1 MVSVMKKSKVGII
14 TMGCPKNLVDS
25 EKLAAM
31 LAGEGF
37 EVEHEQAD
45 ADIIIINT
53 CGFINDAKEESIN
66 EILNHTSRKNAN
78 KNLKV
83 IVTGCLTERYREDLK
98 KEIPEADVFFG
109 VNEYDKV
116 VEYITGKS
124 EKLQPERILGTPAH
138 YAYLKIS
145 EGCNRTCSFCAIP
158 LIRGQHVSVPE
169 EELLKETELLAL
181 QGVKELIVIA
191 QDTVSYGLDLY
202 GERRIA
208 RLLRKLSEIKGIQWI
223 RLMYTYPAGFP
234 DDLIEEI
241 AVNPKIVKYIDLP
254 LQHISTSILHN
265 MKRSIDREST
275 EALVSKIRSRI
286 PDVAIRST
294 FIVGYPGEKA
304 SDYTELVQFIK
315 ESKFERFGV
324 FAYSPE
330 ESTAAFLQK
339 DNIPHKTKML
349 RMSGLLRYHEKASIE
364 FNKKLVGKTL
374 PVIVDEYNA
383 DEKCFYGRTP
393 IDAPEIDNIVR
404 LFVGSD
410 HTLKPGDIVEAKVIS
425 SGIFDIDCEF

>member
-1 MVSVMKKSKVGII
+1 MKKSKVGII

>member
-1 MVSVMKKSKVGII
+1 MKKNKVGII

-31 LAGEGF
+31 LAREGF
-37 EVEHEQAD
+37 DVEHEQPD
-45 ADIIIINT
+45 ADIIVINT

-66 EILNHTSRKNAN
+66 EILNHTSRKKAD

-83 IVTGCLTERYREDLK
+83 VVTGCLSERYGEDLK
-98 KEIPEADVFFG
+98 KEIPEVDAFFG
-109 VNEYDKV
+109 VNEYEKV

-124 EKLQPERILGTPAH
+124 EKLQPERILGTPKH

-158 LIRGQHVSVPE
+158 LIRGSHVSLPE
-169 EELLKETELLAL
+169 EDLLKEAELLAL

-191 QDTVSYGLDLY
+191 QDTVSYGIDLY

-208 RLLRKLSEIKGIQWI
+208 RLLRKLSEINGIQWI

-241 AVNPKIVKYIDLP
+241 AQNPKIVKYIDLP
-254 LQHISTSILHN
+254 LQHISTPILSN

-275 EALVSKIRSRI
+275 EALITKIRSRI
-286 PDVAIRST
+286 PGVAIRST
-294 FIVGYPGEKA
+294 FIVGYPAEKA
-304 SDYTELVQFIK
+304 SDYAELVQFIK
-315 ESKFERFGV
+315 EFKFERFGV

-330 ESTAAFLQK
+330 ENTPAFEQK
-339 DNIPHKTKML
+339 DNIPHKTKMQ

-364 FNKKLVGKTL
+364 FNKKLIGKTL
-374 PVIVDEYNA
+374 PVIVDEFNPE
-383 DEKCFYGRTP
+383 EKCYYGRTP
-393 IDAPEIDNIVR
+393 IDSPEIDNLVR
-404 LFVGSD
+404 LFVNSD
-410 HTLKPGDIVEAKVIS
+410 HALNPGDIVEAKVVS

>member
-1 MVSVMKKSKVGII
+1 MNKTKVGII

-31 LAGEGF
+31 LAREGF
-37 EVEHEQAD
+37 DVEHEQPD
-45 ADIIIINT
+45 ADIIVINT

-66 EILNHTSRKNAN
+66 EILNHTSRKKAD

-83 IVTGCLTERYREDLK
+83 IVTGCLSERYGEDLK
-98 KEIPEADVFFG
+98 KEIPEADAFFG

-116 VEYITGKS
+116 VEFISGKS
-124 EKLQPERILGTPAH
+124 EKLQPERILGTPNH

-158 LIRGQHVSVPE
+158 LIRGSHVSLPE
-169 EELLKETELLAL
+169 EEILKEAELLAL

-191 QDTVSYGLDLY
+191 QDTVSYGIDLY

-208 RLLRKLSEIKGIQWI
+208 RLLRKLSDINGIQWI

-241 AVNPKIVKYIDLP
+241 AVNPKIVKYVDLP
-254 LQHISTSILHN
+254 LQHISTPILSN

-286 PDVAIRST
+286 PGVAIRST

-304 SDYTELVQFIK
+304 SDYAELVQFIK
-315 ESKFERFGV
+315 EFKFERFGV
-324 FAYSPE
+324 FSYSPE
-330 ESTAAFLQK
+330 ENTPAFDQK
-339 DNIPHKTKML
+339 DNIPHKTKMQ

-364 FNKKLVGKTL
+364 FNKKLIGKTL
-374 PVIVDEYNA
+374 PVIVDEFNA
-383 DEKCFYGRTP
+383 EEKCYYGRTP
-393 IDAPEIDNIVR
+393 IDAPEIDNLVR
-404 LFVGSD
+404 LFVNSE
-410 HTLKPGDIVEAKVIS
+410 HALNPGDIVEAKVVS

>member
-1 MVSVMKKSKVGII
+1 MKKNKVGII

-31 LAGEGF
+31 LAREGF
-37 EVEHEQAD
+37 DVEHEQPD
-45 ADIIIINT
+45 ADIIVINT

-66 EILNHTSRKNAN
+66 EILNHTSRKKAD

-83 IVTGCLTERYREDLK
+83 VVTGCLSERYGEDLK
-98 KEIPEADVFFG
+98 KEIPEVDAFFG
-109 VNEYDKV
+109 VNEYEKV

-124 EKLQPERILGTPAH
+124 EKLQPERILGTPKH

-158 LIRGQHVSVPE
+158 LIRGSHVSLPE
-169 EELLKETELLAL
+169 EDLLKEAELLAL
-181 QGVKELIVIA
+181 QGVRELIVIA

-208 RLLRKLSEIKGIQWI
+208 RLLHKLSEISGIQWI

-241 AVNPKIVKYIDLP
+241 AQNPKIVKYVDLP
-254 LQHISTSILHN
+254 LQHISTPILSN

-275 EALVSKIRSRI
+275 ESLITKIRSRI
-286 PDVAIRST
+286 PGVAIRST

-304 SDYTELVQFIK
+304 SDYAELVQFIK
-315 ESKFERFGV
+315 EFKFERFGV

-330 ESTAAFLQK
+330 ENTPAFEQK
-339 DNIPHKTKML
+339 DNIPHKTKMQ

-364 FNKKLVGKTL
+364 FNKKLIGKTL
-374 PVIVDEYNA
+374 PVIVDEFNPE
-383 DEKCFYGRTP
+383 EKCYYGRTP
-393 IDAPEIDNIVR
+393 IDAPEIDNLVR
-404 LFVGSD
+404 LFVSGE
-410 HTLKPGDIVEAKVIS
+410 HVLNAGDIVEAKVVS

>member
-1 MVSVMKKSKVGII
+1 MKKNKVGII

-31 LAGEGF
+31 LAREGF
-37 EVEHEQAD
+37 DVEHEQPD
-45 ADIIIINT
+45 ADIIVINT

-66 EILNHTSRKNAN
+66 EILSHISRKKAD

-83 IVTGCLTERYREDLK
+83 VVTGCLSERYGEDLK
-98 KEIPEADVFFG
+98 KEIPEADAFFG

-116 VEYITGKS
+116 VEFIAGKP
-124 EKLQPERILGTPAH
+124 EKLQPERILGTPKH

-158 LIRGQHVSVPE
+158 LIRGSHVSVPE
-169 EELLKETELLAL
+169 EELLKEAELLAL
-181 QGVKELIVIA
+181 QGVRELIVIA
-191 QDTVSYGLDLY
+191 QDTVSYGVDIY

-208 RLLRKLSEIKGIQWI
+208 RLLHKLSEIGGIQWI

-241 AVNPKIVKYIDLP
+241 AQNPKIVKYVDLP
-254 LQHISTSILHN
+254 LQHISTPILSN

-275 EALVSKIRSRI
+275 EALISKIRSRI
-286 PDVAIRST
+286 PGVAIRST

-304 SDYTELVQFIK
+304 SDYAELVQFIK
-315 ESKFERFGV
+315 EFKFERFGV

-330 ESTAAFLQK
+330 ENTTAFEQK
-339 DNIPHKTKML
+339 DNIPHKTKMQ

-364 FNKKLVGKTL
+364 FNKKLIGETL
-374 PVIVDEYNA
+374 PVIVDEFNPE
-383 DEKCFYGRTP
+383 EKCYYGRTP
-393 IDAPEIDNIVR
+393 IDAPEIDNLVR
-404 LFVGSD
+404 LFVSSE
-410 HTLKPGDIVEAKVIS
+410 HVLNPGDIVEAKVVS